1 MKIRSILMALAVF
14 TTGGSV
20 WSQGTIQFCN
30 STPGEY
36 APVIDWWTRAPIAP
50 DPDLVVMLYVGQEP
64 DSLAPV
70 GAMTHF
76 TSPGVFGEG
85 LPATVVSLYPPG
97 RFVFF
102 EVRMWDSDGGT
113 LASYEDAIQSYSP
126 NAKSLPSF
134 VTLGDASSPLAAPG
148 LVGLQSFVFP
158 VVIPEPSSWAMLG
171 LGLGVLGFQ
180 YRSRR

>member
-1 MKIRSILMALAVF
+1 
-14 TTGGSV
+14 
-20 WSQGTIQFCN
+20 
-30 STPGEY
+30 
-36 APVIDWWTRAPIAP
+36 
-50 DPDLVVMLYVGQEP
+50 
-64 DSLAPV
+64 
-70 GAMTHF
+70 
-76 TSPGVFGEG
+76 
-85 LPATVVSLYPPG
+85 
-97 RFVFF
+97 
-102 EVRMWDSDGGT
+102 MWDSDGGT